1 MTTTPSNIDALI
13 EDAEIQLF
21 KIRLE
26 LLNLDKNDE
35 NECEALL
42 NIKKTFLQ
50 QLKSKAEE
58 VLQRLQHL
66 KTAT

>member
-35 NECEALL
+35 NECEALS

-66 KTAT
+66 KTAI

>member
-35 NECEALL
+35 NKCEALS

-50 QLKSKAEE
+50 QLKSRAEE
-58 VLQRLQHL
+58 TLQRLQHL

>member
-1 MTTTPSNIDALI
+1 MTTTPSNIDDLI

>member
-66 KTAT
+66 KNTT

>member
-1 MTTTPSNIDALI
+1 MTTTPSNIEDLIKDAK
-13 EDAEIQLF
+13 IQLF

-26 LLNLDKNDE
+26 LLNLDRNDE
-35 NECEALL
+35 NQCEALL

-50 QLKSKAEE
+50 LLKTKAEE

-66 KTAT
+66 KNTT

>member
-1 MTTTPSNIDALI
+1 MTTTPSNIDDLI

-66 KTAT
+66 KNG

>member
-35 NECEALL
+35 NKCEALS
-42 NIKKTFLQ
+42 NIKKTL
-50 QLKSKAEE
+50 
-58 VLQRLQHL
+58 
-66 KTAT
+66 

>member
-66 KTAT
+66 KNG

>member
-50 QLKSKAEE
+50 QLKSRAEE
-58 VLQRLQHL
+58 TLQRLQHL

>member
-1 MTTTPSNIDALI
+1 MTTTPSNIDDLI

-50 QLKSKAEE
+50 QLKSRAEE
-58 VLQRLQHL
+58 TLQRLQHL
-66 KTAT
+66 KTTT